1 MNRVEFRR
9 LYRAV
14 REARAHN
21 EWRSIGIFCGYSLAQ
36 ASQKM
41 RVEIPAELS
50 DYDFSSRPRR
60 PMIRDERAAERR
72 RIAQRL
78 ADARACYHGALDARA
93 FAIEN
98 GFISVPPAPV
108 HPKAL
113 KEKLFAEYRNTYL
126 RQAA

>member
-1 MNRVEFRR
+1 MNRAEFRR

-14 REARAHN
+14 RIARAHN
-21 EWRSIGIFCGYSLAQ
+21 LSRSIGIFCGYSLAQ

-41 RVEIPAELS
+41 RVEIPAELA
-50 DYDFSSRPRR
+50 DYDFSSRPHR
-60 PMIRDERAAERR
+60 PMIHDERKAARQ

-78 ADARACYHGALDARA
+78 TEARACYPSALDARA
-93 FAIEN
+93 FAIAS

-108 HPKAL
+108 HPEAL

>member
-1 MNRVEFRR
+1 MNRAEFRR

-14 REARAHN
+14 RIARAHN
-21 EWRSIGIFCGYSLAQ
+21 LSRSIGIFCGYSLAQ

-41 RVEIPAELS
+41 RVEIPAELA
-50 DYDFSSRPRR
+50 DYDFSSRPHR

-78 ADARACYHGALDARA
+78 ADARACYHSALDARA
-93 FAIEN
+93 FAIAN

-108 HPKAL
+108 HPEAL

-126 RQAA
+126 RQTA